1 MKNHGHPAL
10 TTQVERNRSE
20 THQPLH
26 QQAHIAARDRSKI
39 TLVLDP
45 RGIAMFSGNVQANL
59 ADSDYGKVAD
69 VPGFGRVYPNKASL
83 SALGWFAEPIRKVV
97 MARGPVVIRREDV
110 PANLRHLLP
119 V

>member
-10 TTQVERNRSE
+10 TTQVERPQLNRNQ
-20 THQPLH
+20 TMNP
-26 QQAHIAARDRSKI
+26 AHIAARDRSKI

-59 ADSDYGKVAD
+59 ADSDYGKIAD

-83 SALGWFAEPIRKVV
+83 SALGWFPEPIRKVV